1 MDTTIRQCSICGEET
16 DCIQDENGKWVCSE
30 CAAQQDEILEDNTT
44 LEDKLSKLE
53 QLRRNRILEINNGIS
68 PDEIYN

>member
-1 MDTTIRQCSICGEET
+1 
-16 DCIQDENGKWVCSE
+16 VCSE